1 MKKDNLAS
9 LKKKFREERRE
20 HLEDIINSSSES
32 LKNYILY
39 LLQEI
44 GTYRPIYFKVNVFE
58 EISPDWIE
66 VDEKASIKYEMSIDE
81 DTFPNLETS
90 VPERLEILGEI
101 LSRLEDDFRVEVET
115 EKEEFSISVSLPQK

>member
-1 MKKDNLAS
+1 MRKDNLAS

-20 HLEDIINSSSES
+20 YLEDIINRSSES
-32 LKNYILY
+32 LKNYVLY

-44 GTYRPIYFKVNVFE
+44 GTYRPIYFKVDVFE
-58 EISPDWIE
+58 EISPDWIK
-66 VDEKASIKYEMSIDE
+66 VDEKTSIQYEMSIDE
-81 DTFPNLETS
+81 DAFPNLETS
-90 VPERLEILGEI
+90 VSERLEIIGEI